1 MDLQL
6 TETQH
11 AFRAEVR
18 AFIDANLP
26 EALRRKLRAGHEPDR
41 QEVIAWQRALNTKGW
56 AAPNWP
62 RKFGGSDLGP
72 IEKILLQEELFRA
85 PAPQPVSFNIS
96 MLGPVL
102 LHFGTPEQQEHWLPE
117 LANADLLFCQ
127 GFSEPG
133 SGSDLASLRTAAV
146 LDGDHYVVTGQKI
159 WTTKAHWADWIFC
172 LVRTSKEARKQ
183 DGISMLLIKLS
194 SPGVTVRPIESIEG
208 HHNFNEVFFD
218 EVRVPVANLVGTEGK
233 GWDCTRFLLGN
244 ERTLIAK
251 VGFCY
256 ERLDRARELLA
267 KLPLARGAHSRIADD
282 ISELKAETRALE
294 MIQWRMV
301 ALQASDPR
309 AGTLA
314 SILKLKGT
322 DIQQRIAA
330 LLYRLEG
337 AGAIKLSAVGD
348 APEAPTAGSYYH
360 YVRAT
365 TIYGGA
371 SEIQRELLNRE
382 MF

>member
-6 TETQH
+6 TEAQL

-26 EALRRKLRAGHEPDR
+26 PALRQKLRTGHEPDR
-41 QEVIAWQRALNTKGW
+41 QEIVDWQRTLNSRGW
-56 AAPNWP
+56 AAPHWP
-62 RKFGGSDLGP
+62 RKYGGCDLGA
-72 IEKILLQEELFRA
+72 IEKILLVEELYRA
-85 PAPQPVSFNIS
+85 PAPQPLSFNVS
-96 MLGPVL
+96 MIGPVL
-102 LHFGTPEQQEHWLPE
+102 LHFGTPEMQDAWMPKLIN
-117 LANADLLFCQ
+117 LDIWFCQ

-133 SGSDLASLRTAAV
+133 AGSDLASLRTAAV
-146 LDGDHYVVTGQKI
+146 RDGDHYVVTGQKI

-183 DGISMLLIKLS
+183 DGISMLLIDMRS
-194 SPGVTVRPIESIEG
+194 AGVTVRPIQSIEG

-218 EVRVPVANLVGTEGK
+218 DVRVPVGNLVGEEGK

-256 ERLDRARELLA
+256 ERLDRARELLEQQ
-267 KLPLARGAHSRIADD
+267 PLGSGARSRIADE
-282 ISELKAETRALE
+282 ISVLVAETRALE
-294 MIQWRMV
+294 MVQWRLV
-301 ALQASDPR
+301 ALDPGNAR
-309 AGTLA
+309 AGSLA
-314 SILKLKGT
+314 SVLKLKGT

-337 AGAIKLSAVGD
+337 AGAMKLSALGD

-371 SEIQRELLNRE
+371 SEIQKELLNRE
-382 MF
+382 LF

>member
-6 TETQH
+6 TEAQL

-18 AFIDANLP
+18 AFIDTNLTI
-26 EALRRKLRAGHEPDR
+26 ALRRKLRDGHEPDR
-41 QEVIAWQRALNTKGW
+41 QDVVDWQRALNTKGW

-62 RKFGGSDLGP
+62 RKFGGSDLGA

-102 LHFGTPEQQEHWLPE
+102 LHFGTPAQQDHWLPK

-146 LDGDHYVVTGQKI
+146 PDGDHYVVTGQKI

-172 LVRTSKEARKQ
+172 LVRTSKEPRKQ
-183 DGISMLLIKLS
+183 DGISMLLIDLR
-194 SPGVTVRPIESIEG
+194 SPGVTVRPIQSIEG

-244 ERTLIAK
+244 ERTLVAK
-251 VGFCY
+251 VGFCH

-267 KLPLARGAHSRIADD
+267 SLPLAHGVLSRIADE
-282 ISELKAETRALE
+282 ISELEAETRALE
-294 MIQWRMV
+294 MIQWRLV
-301 ALQASDPR
+301 ALHPGDTR
-309 AGTLA
+309 AGVLA
-314 SILKLKGT
+314 SVLKLKGT

-330 LLYRLEG
+330 VLYRIEG
-337 AGAIKLSAVGD
+337 AGAMKLAALGH

-371 SEIQRELLNRE
+371 SEIQKELLNRE